1 MEADGAL
8 DLGALHQELR
18 AALAA
23 DEKHA
28 REDEAKFRAV
38 RQRVGSYE
46 EFRDIVL
53 ASHLKP
59 LEKKDKMGNKRN
71 VLWNPCAG
79 HTRASKPVV
88 EIPQ

>member
-8 DLGALHQELR
+8 DLGALHRELR

-23 DEKHA
+23 DKKHA

-46 EFRDIVL
+46 EFRSGRGL
-53 ASHLKP
+53 AP
-59 LEKKDKMGNKRN
+59 RIT
-71 VLWNPCAG
+71 VPR
-79 HTRASKPVV
+79 TP
-88 EIPQ
+88 